1 LVWAQNAFRKV
12 LALFTARPGLTSRFF
27 KYSFLTALLFFN
39 LIVVFQAFSFYVARR
54 NIDTELESKKISSLE
69 YLQVLTRREHELTVA
84 TIETRC
90 LERTQLALYRIY
102 EGVLADNLHKAYNKL
117 FEVKNEIV
125 FDIQKNGPGLIDVEP
140 ALKSINNPVFSI
152 FPSYKEFE
160 PREGVSKDD
169 PRYRALVDRLNRYR
183 EKYEE
188 IGPAFAKDRADA
200 VAKAAGYLKELN
212 IQAIEERSRRLDAER
227 QKTRAKHPDLDEVI
241 AKYSTWKA
249 ALTGGTTRYLE
260 FDARTAWLKDQ
271 DRKLLTDV
279 ECKNLE
285 AYLVK
290 LNEQD
295 SDPATGKWAAFWAVY
310 NDFLLRYFD
319 TPPVGQTLL
328 VTLFLGALG
337 ALTFN
342 VLRLSKV
349 GYWSNSA
356 DPLWG
361 EIVISPLLGAL
372 AAFGIFLMGSAGL
385 LLTSDVR
392 GGVAPLST
400 SFIGILGFI
409 SGLLYDQA
417 FGRVRLFGS
426 QFFATGTPKL
436 ADEASAED
444 RELCQ
449 VLSDAGASLV
459 ARWVLKYRLGTELAQ
474 KASFTFLVP
483 SDDAVKAMSVEAWH
497 QINES
502 ESRAPVDAWVARHLV
517 TKRVTKQEIVAAG
530 DAGIKEIEVV
540 DKTKLPV
547 VVANGKLTI
556 GGAEVVK
563 ADIQWKNGV
572 IQILS
577 KELAS

>member
-1 LVWAQNAFRKV
+1 MTV
-12 LALFTARPGLTSRFF
+12 
-27 KYSFLTALLFFN
+27 ALLLN

-54 NIDTELESKKISSLE
+54 NIDTELEAKKISSLE

-90 LERTQLALYRIY
+90 LERTQLSLYRIY

-117 FEVKNEIV
+117 FDVKNEIV
-125 FDIQKNGPGLIDVEP
+125 FDIQKYGPGLIDVEA
-140 ALKSINNPVFSI
+140 ALRSINNPVFSI
-152 FPSYKEFE
+152 FPFYKEFE
-160 PREGVSKDD
+160 PREGVSRDD
-169 PRYRALVDRLNRYR
+169 PRYRALLDRLSRYKQ
-183 EKYEE
+183 KYEE
-188 IGPAFAKDRADA
+188 IAPAFAKERAAAA
-200 VAKAAGYLKELN
+200 VEAARYLKELN
-212 IQAIEERSRRLDAER
+212 IQAIEDRSKRLDAER
-227 QKTRAKHPDLDEVI
+227 QKTRAKHQDLDEVI

-249 ALTGGTTRYLE
+249 ALTSGAAKYLE
-260 FDARTAWLKDQ
+260 FDARTAWLADQ

-290 LNEQD
+290 LSNEQD
-295 SDPATGKWAAFWAVY
+295 TDPAASKWAAFLSIY
-310 NDFLLRYFD
+310 NNFLLRYFD
-319 TPPVGQTLL
+319 TPPTAQTLL
-328 VTLFLGALG
+328 VTLLLGALG

-372 AAFGIFLMGSAGL
+372 AAFGIFLLGSAGL
-385 LLTSDVR
+385 LLTSDAR
-392 GGVAPLST
+392 GSVAPLST

-426 QFFATGTPKL
+426 QIFATGAPKL

-444 RELCQ
+444 RDLCQ
-449 VLSDAGASLV
+449 VLTDAGASLV
-459 ARWVLKYRLGTELAQ
+459 ARWVLKYRLGTEFAQ
-474 KASFTFLVP
+474 KPAFTFLVP
-483 SDDAVKAMSVEAWH
+483 SDDAVNAMSVEAWH

-502 ESRAPVDAWVARHLV
+502 ESRAPLDAWGARHHA
-517 TKRVTKQEIVAAG
+517 TKRVTKQEILGGG
-530 DAGIKEIEVV
+530 DATVKEI
-540 DKTKLPV
+540 
-547 VVANGKLTI
+547 VVADGTRLPIAVENGKVTI
-556 GGAEVVK
+556 GGAEIVK
-563 ADIQWKNGV
+563 ADIQWENGV
-572 IQILS
+572 IQILN